1 MAAAADRVSVN
12 RAPVLTLWAAVV
24 AERLGFDRDEA
35 LTLGRALAG
44 MNAQTKGQRLGIRA
58 PREPGKP
65 ARRKREPAG
74 RKLVELMGRGIPAVP
89 TDAGLRALDSGGGPA
104 DPEAVERYLE
114 RRFGPALPEARRTMK
129 ALAASLDPDTLAR
142 RAFALYETFRP
153 AIPTG
158 KAGWGAKGVLDLARV
173 RALAKESG

>member
-1 MAAAADRVSVN
+1 MTAAADRVPVN

-24 AERLGFDRDEA
+24 AERLGFDPDEA
-35 LTLGRALAG
+35 RTLGRALAG

-74 RKLVELMGRGIPAVP
+74 RTLVELMGRGIPAVR
-89 TDAGLRALDSGGGPA
+89 TGAGLRALDSGGGPA
-104 DPEAVERYLE
+104 DPQAVERYLE
-114 RRFGPALPEARRTMK
+114 RRFGAALPETRRTLK
-129 ALAASLDPDTLAR
+129 ALAASFDPDTLAR
-142 RAFALYETFRP
+142 HAFGLYETFRP

-173 RALAKESG
+173 RALAQESG